1 VLVDLEYHLSDID
14 MTRDFY
20 TLGGWPLLLS
30 LMSAE
35 VHVSSNQTELVMPDD
50 LLAKVHVIQAHA
62 AWAIGTAVKNTGEFI
77 PYAVEEILIGNHVTT
92 AVDLMLAQFAAA
104 SQEHIQSAPVVKKLQ
119 KVVYALGS
127 LLRNNRP
134 AQVHFC
140 ASGGP
145 SLLGTTLT
153 GLIEEGSSHANK
165 MTKRLLMLADDIVS
179 EVKLIEEENKSPQVD
194 EAIMQAFSTKQWC
207 QLAALALHGDPT
219 IYETALLTVATLA
232 GQCSWNKDLVQK
244 AIFQIRDDWKA
255 ESDTDPDILKER
267 LQLIESTM
275 TLLTTEHTK
284 QSLYSAD
291 Y

>member
-1 VLVDLEYHLSDID
+1 
-14 MTRDFY
+14 
-20 TLGGWPLLLS
+20 
-30 LMSAE
+30 
-35 VHVSSNQTELVMPDD
+35 
-50 LLAKVHVIQAHA
+50 
-62 AWAIGTAVKNTGEFI
+62 
-77 PYAVEEILIGNHVTT
+77 
-92 AVDLMLAQFAAA
+92 
-104 SQEHIQSAPVVKKLQ
+104 
-119 KVVYALGS
+119 
-127 LLRNNRP
+127 
-134 AQVHFC
+134 
-140 ASGGP
+140 
-145 SLLGTTLT
+145 
-153 GLIEEGSSHANK
+153 
-165 MTKRLLMLADDIVS
+165 LADDIVS

-232 GQCSWNKDLVQK
+232 GQCSWNKDLVEK